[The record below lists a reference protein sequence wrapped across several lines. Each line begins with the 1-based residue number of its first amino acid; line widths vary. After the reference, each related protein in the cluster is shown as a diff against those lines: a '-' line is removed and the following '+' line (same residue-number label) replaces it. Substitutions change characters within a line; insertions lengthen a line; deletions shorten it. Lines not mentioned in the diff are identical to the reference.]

1 MAPRSAKLAAR
12 SRPGRHL
19 PRELCR
25 NLQAAQQ
32 PQQPR
37 LQGLPQIRT
46 EQTKMASDP
55 RYKLARLAEAH
66 GILQRDHA
74 NALESTNSAE
84 AAHRKLESAVERKRR
99 RIEELEDALTT
110 LSAQARAFEAS
121 AKEQRAKAEGRVA
134 NETLEAERQAR
145 LSAEDQRREAADALA
160 RAGAECAAAVASAG
174 AAAEAARAEAMKT
187 QRRADHERSELME
200 KLRELEARAEASERR
215 EAQYCRDAAAQKKRR
230 EKAEAALSKLNGQSG
245 EAEAKAQK
253 AARLADH
260 VSASS
265 ADEAKKA
272 AEERDAAAALEQRKK
287 MGLAERLRLA
297 VAAAELSNKE
307 ASLRLSASEARAAD
321 LERRNAELAEE
332 VARLTEE
339 MEALRALPRGPRFQQ
354 FVKLKENNIQ
364 LKERPETHGIA
375 ASPPPVPS
383 RRRKPGKL
391 DQRRNRR
398 PKRRP
403 RST

>member
-1 MAPRSAKLAAR
+1 MGCPRRRPWRLVSAR
-12 SRPGRHL
+12 NVTGSRPAPPPIAPAG
-19 PRELCR
+19 
-25 NLQAAQQ
+25 
-32 PQQPR
+32 
-37 LQGLPQIRT
+37 I
-46 EQTKMASDP
+46 MASDP

-74 NALESTNSAE
+74 NALESKNSAE
-84 AAHRKLESAVERKRR
+84 TAQRKLESAVEARDI

-145 LSAEDQRREAADALA
+145 LSAEDRRREAADALA

-174 AAAEAARAEAMKT
+174 AAAEAARAEAMKA

-200 KLRELEARAEASERR
+200 KLRELEARCDASERR

-245 EAEAKAQK
+245 EAEAKALQAK
-253 AARLADH
+253 RLADQFRK
-260 VSASS
+260 A
-265 ADEAKKA
+265 ADEAKRA

-307 ASLRLSASEARAAD
+307 NEARLSASEARAAE
-321 LERRNAELAEE
+321 LETRNAELADE

-364 LKERPETHGIA
+364 LKERLETHGIA

-391 DQRRNRR
+391 DQRR
-398 PKRRP
+398 K
-403 RST
+403 SSAQTQAMLDMIS

>member
-1 MAPRSAKLAAR
+1 
-12 SRPGRHL
+12 
-19 PRELCR
+19 
-25 NLQAAQQ
+25 
-32 PQQPR
+32 
-37 LQGLPQIRT
+37 
-46 EQTKMASDP
+46 MASDP

-74 NALESTNSAE
+74 NALESKNSAE
-84 AAHRKLESAVERKRR
+84 AAHRKLESAVEARDI

-110 LSAQARAFEAS
+110 LSAQARAFEP
-121 AKEQRAKAEGRVA
+121 AKEQRAKAEGGSR
-134 NETLEAERQAR
+134 TRLEAERQAGY
-145 LSAEDQRREAADALA
+145 AEDQRRRPT
-160 RAGAECAAAVASAG
+160 RAGEARSAAAVAAG

-245 EAEAKAQK
+245 EAEAKALQAK
-253 AARLADH
+253 RLADQFRK
-260 VSASS
+260 A

-307 ASLRLSASEARAAD
+307 NEARLSASEARAAD
-321 LERRNAELAEE
+321 LERRNAELADE
-332 VARLTEE
+332 VAV
-339 MEALRALPRGPRFQQ
+339 LPRRWRRCGRY
-354 FVKLKENNIQ
+354 
-364 LKERPETHGIA
+364 RGA
-375 ASPPPVPS
+375 RASSSSSSS
-383 RRRKPGKL
+383 RRTIF
-391 DQRRNRR
+391 N
-398 PKRRP
+398 
-403 RST
+403 

>member
-1 MAPRSAKLAAR
+1 
-12 SRPGRHL
+12 
-19 PRELCR
+19 
-25 NLQAAQQ
+25 
-32 PQQPR
+32 
-37 LQGLPQIRT
+37 
-46 EQTKMASDP
+46 MASDP

-74 NALESTNSAE
+74 NALESKNSAE
-84 AAHRKLESAVERKRR
+84 AAHRKLESAIEARDI

-110 LSAQARAFEAS
+110 LSAQARAFEAA

-134 NETLEAERQAR
+134 NERLEEERQAR

-253 AARLADH
+253 AARLADQFRK
-260 VSASS
+260 A

-307 ASLRLSASEARAAD
+307 NEARLSASEARAAD
-321 LERRNAELAEE
+321 LERRNTELADE

-364 LKERPETHGIA
+364 LKERLQDHGIA

-391 DQRRNRR
+391 DQRR
-398 PKRRP
+398 K
-403 RST
+403 SSAQTQAMLDMIS

>member
-1 MAPRSAKLAAR
+1 
-12 SRPGRHL
+12 
-19 PRELCR
+19 
-25 NLQAAQQ
+25 
-32 PQQPR
+32 
-37 LQGLPQIRT
+37 
-46 EQTKMASDP
+46 MASDP

-74 NALESTNSAE
+74 NALERTNSAE
-84 AAHRKLESAVERKRR
+84 AAHRKLESAVEARDI

-110 LSAQARAFEAS
+110 LSAQARAFEAA

-134 NETLEAERQAR
+134 NERLEEERQAR
-145 LSAEDQRREAADALA
+145 LSAEDRRREAADALA

-174 AAAEAARAEAMKT
+174 AAAEAARAEAMKL
-187 QRRADHERSELME
+187 QRRADHERSELNE
-200 KLRELEARAEASERR
+200 KLRELELRAEASERR

-230 EKAEAALSKLNGQSG
+230 EKAEAALSKLNGSNG

-253 AARLADH
+253 AARLADQFRK
-260 VSASS
+260 A

-321 LERRNAELAEE
+321 LERRNAELVEE

-364 LKERPETHGIA
+364 LKERLETHGIA

-391 DQRRNRR
+391 DQRR
-398 PKRRP
+398 K
-403 RST
+403 SSAQTQAMLDMIS

>member
-1 MAPRSAKLAAR
+1 
-12 SRPGRHL
+12 
-19 PRELCR
+19 
-25 NLQAAQQ
+25 
-32 PQQPR
+32 
-37 LQGLPQIRT
+37 
-46 EQTKMASDP
+46 MASDP

-74 NALESTNSAE
+74 NALESKNSAE
-84 AAHRKLESAVERKRR
+84 AAQRKLESAVEARDI

-134 NETLEAERQAR
+134 NERLEEERQAR

-174 AAAEAARAEAMKT
+174 AAAEAARAEAMKL

-253 AARLADH
+253 AARLADQFRK
-260 VSASS
+260 A
-265 ADEAKKA
+265 ADEAKRA

-307 ASLRLSASEARAAD
+307 ASLRLSASEARAAE
-321 LERRNAELAEE
+321 LERRNAELADE

-364 LKERPETHGIA
+364 LKERLETHGIA

-391 DQRRNRR
+391 DQRR
-398 PKRRP
+398 K
-403 RST
+403 SSAQTQAMLDMIS